1 MTLPPFFSGIIVVVE
16 ILKIMVVF
24 AGKIVYNNKAESLGK
39 IRKKQGRCHEFGYT
53 GG

>member
-1 MTLPPFFSGIIVVVE
+1 MTLPPFFLLKTVMME

-24 AGKIVYNNKAESLGK
+24 AGKIVYNNRAESLGK